1 MPLYQFIHIA
11 TLTLTAWFA
20 YKGRSPFPMFLP
32 FMVMVVF
39 VEVWFADW
47 YYARYDN
54 QFPVMNPYAKL
65 CIYYYL
71 FVFYRY
77 FKDRSWG
84 LGLKWLIIAFAILTM
99 TYNFF
104 FHDQTQ
110 IDYMSYNLGYLILFP
125 LMFRYLYEVIYK
137 RPYYNVFHDPYLYF
151 IFGLMLFYTS
161 GFPILGFINILITDN
176 PYYTIYTKLLN
187 LGNIFLSLAYLGA
200 VLCSKTMKPST
211 ILS

>member
-1 MPLYQFIHIA
+1 
-11 TLTLTAWFA
+11 
-20 YKGRSPFPMFLP
+20 MFLP